1 MTTPTTT
8 TLSELSADERAAL
21 RVLEGGASRYT
32 IDSIERRSPREFDL
46 GISGWFAQFSTPHK
60 FSAWLPLAVIG
71 EANWVELA
79 DHSDYPSMVW
89 DGDWSGIRD
98 SSEEAIWRMFE
109 IVRGA

>member
-1 MTTPTTT
+1 MTTPTTLND
-8 TLSELSADERAAL
+8 LSDDERAVTS
-21 RVLEGGASRYT
+21 VLEHGASRYT

-46 GISGWFAQFSTPHK
+46 GISGQHEKFATPANYT
-60 FSAWLPLAVIG
+60 AWLPLAVIG

-79 DHSDYPSMVW
+79 PHSDYPSMVW